1 MIFKKNILKQK
12 ADLEAALREVNAE
25 ILRREEESD
34 TKNVRFLIKDG
45 QILQFKIT
53 KETKKS
59 FFVVKEGFEKPQPIL
74 KEGIFTT
81 IDEAKAEV
89 ERQVEELSEK
99 LKQMKE
105 TLKKV

>member
-1 MIFKKNILKQK
+1 MIFKRNILKQK
-12 ADLEAALREVNAE
+12 ADLEASLKEVNAE
-25 ILRREEESD
+25 ILRRESD

-59 FFVVKEGFEKPQPIL
+59 FFVVKEGFDTPQPIL

-81 IDEAKAEV
+81 LDEAKAEV
-89 ERQVEELSEK
+89 EKQVEELSEK